1 MYDIIKTVIE
11 SKQYE
16 LTDMI
21 KKIDTQWISGKIND
35 EQRAQ
40 LISLAQENANVSNS
54 IDFVKKLS
62 ELEQRIINVENMLKN
77 TSENPGDEYEED
89 VPDEFIPGKW
99 YYNGNRIRF
108 EGENYTCI
116 APEGQVC
123 TWNPVEYPPYW
134 QKEDSPLTV

>member
-1 MYDIIKTVIE
+1 MYEIIKTVIQ

-40 LISLAQENANVSNS
+40 LIALAQENANVSNS

-62 ELEQRIINVENMLKN
+62 ELEQRIIDVENMLKN
-77 TSENPGDEYEED
+77 TSENPGDESVEDIEEYVAGRWYRNGD
-89 VPDEFIPGKW
+89 VVK
-99 YYNGNRIRF
+99 YNGIIY
-108 EGENYTCI
+108 ECI
-116 APEGQVC
+116 APEGAVC
-123 TWNPVEYPPYW
+123 TWNPDEYPAYW
-134 QKEDSPLTV
+134 KVR

>member
-1 MYDIIKTVIE
+1 MYEIIKTVIQ

-21 KKIDTQWISGKIND
+21 KKIDTQWISRKIND

-40 LISLAQENANVSNS
+40 LISFAQENANVSNS
-54 IDFVKKLS
+54 VDVLKKLS
-62 ELEQRIINVENMLKN
+62 ELEQRIIDVENMLKN
-77 TSENPGDEYEED
+77 TSENPGDESEED

-99 YYNGNRIRF
+99 YYNGTRIRF
-108 EGENYTCI
+108 EGENYICI
-116 APEGQVC
+116 APDGQVC
-123 TWNPVEYPPYW
+123 TWNPVEYPSYW